1 MSKTRVYELAKEL
14 GIDNK
19 DLITRLEKLGI
30 AVKAH
35 SSSLEDSDVERVR
48 QEFVLG
54 EKNAIV
60 EKRVKTTIIRRRAIR
75 QEVPEIEESQD
86 ETQPEMEPQETTT
99 ETQQAPVVISD
110 EDTPPETGETEKPDR
125 KTATTAPPLTL
136 QRKSL
141 VKIVREAPR
150 KEPVK
155 LPPKEDAPPR
165 LKKAAPPSQGV
176 KPPHEKEKPEKKE
189 PAHIQPLHKPKNP
202 LRYMSTRKNDGKES
216 LSGNAS
222 RKKASDPKQ
231 GNPRLDAGAGR
242 KTRLP
247 LPG

>member
-1 MSKTRVYELAKEL
+1 MPVPDSSNFIALGYAKEL

-110 EDTPPETGETEKPDR
+110 EDTPPETGETENPTGKLQQQP
-125 KTATTAPPLTL
+125 TINTTTKVACKNCTGKFPE
-136 QRKSL
+136 RS
-141 VKIVREAPR
+141 
-150 KEPVK
+150 
-155 LPPKEDAPPR
+155 R
-165 LKKAAPPSQGV
+165 L
-176 KPPHEKEKPEKKE
+176 
-189 PAHIQPLHKPKNP
+189 NC
-202 LRYMSTRKNDGKES
+202 R
-216 LSGNAS
+216 
-222 RKKASDPKQ
+222 RKKM
-231 GNPRLDAGAGR
+231 
-242 KTRLP
+242 P